1 MIRRRPQN
9 ALSSPNHESDT
20 DTTASIYNNNNT
32 TIDGY
37 DNDNASASA
46 SASEYYGGKLLR
58 SGLFR
63 RRCECQY
70 ECECRWL
77 SSKISST
84 TLLLIAMFFVL
95 FIIVFAITITADYS
109 DNNNLFIN
117 TAADHYQPNNYISSV
132 VGKQNTTS
140 SSNIN
145 INININDQASKGSTA
160 ADNTTGSASASTSS
174 DIIPYVRHEP
184 LAFKA
189 IKARMDYAAQNGD
202 AGDPNNVNNTI
213 GQYLLDVEIIG
224 FPKCGTTTMSK
235 FNELI
240 LS

>member
-1 MIRRRPQN
+1 
-9 ALSSPNHESDT
+9 
-20 DTTASIYNNNNT
+20 
-32 TIDGY
+32 
-37 DNDNASASA
+37 
-46 SASEYYGGKLLR
+46 
-58 SGLFR
+58 
-63 RRCECQY
+63 
-70 ECECRWL
+70 
-77 SSKISST
+77 
-84 TLLLIAMFFVL
+84 MFFVL

-132 VGKQNTTS
+132 VGKQNTTTNS
-140 SSNIN
+140 N

-160 ADNTTGSASASTSS
+160 ADNTTGSASASTSGNTSS

-189 IKARMDYAAQNGD
+189 IKARMDYAAQNGN

-213 GQYLLDVEIIG
+213 GQYLLDFGIIG

-240 LS
+240 LSWLTLYMNQCINQSITVYLVGRSVGRPVDRSIYV